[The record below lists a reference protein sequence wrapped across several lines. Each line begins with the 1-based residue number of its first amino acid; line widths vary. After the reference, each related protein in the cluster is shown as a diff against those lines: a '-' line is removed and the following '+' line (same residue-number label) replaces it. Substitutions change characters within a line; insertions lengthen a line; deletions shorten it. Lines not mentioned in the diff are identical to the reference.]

1 LLTFPDH
8 ELDDDHA
15 GGRAMARIRTF
26 IAVDVGEAIRAE
38 GAALQQL
45 GRAQGEGIKWTDAHS
60 MHITLLFLGEV
71 DELEVLSVC
80 RVVGEV
86 VKDVAPFRLEVKGVG
101 AFPTLRRP
109 KIIWGA
115 VTEGAEALKRLHDL
129 IEAPL
134 LEMGTYRSEE
144 RAYRPHLTLGRIGH
158 EDRAGNWSAAL
169 AKLSNWHAG
178 DTQVREVLVMRS
190 EPGRDGPVYTVLS
203 RAKLGGGEEG

>member
-1 LLTFPDH
+1 
-8 ELDDDHA
+8 
-15 GGRAMARIRTF
+15 MARIRTF

-38 GAALQQL
+38 GAALQQQL
-45 GRAQGEGIKWTDAHS
+45 GRALGDGIKWTDVES

-71 DELEVLSVC
+71 EELEVLRVC
-80 RVVGEV
+80 RVVGEA

-109 KIIWGA
+109 KIVWGA

-144 RAYRPHLTLGRIGH
+144 RAYTPHLTLGRIGH
-158 EDRAGNWSAAL
+158 EDRAANWSAAL
-169 AKLSNWHAG
+169 AKLSPWHAG
-178 DTQVREVLVMRS
+178 ETQVREVLVMRS

-203 RAKLGGGEEG
+203 RAKLGGTGDEA